1 MATHLIQ
8 EYDDLKKILK
18 SSDGKEIYSHL
29 IEWFNNLLLY
39 YPDDV
44 LDKFEEVSYLLKDED
59 KTKMRKFLNFDNTT
73 IWRLYSINLKHN

>member
-1 MATHLIQ
+1 MSAGLIQ

-18 SSDGKEIYSHL
+18 SSEGREIYSHL
-29 IEWFNNLLLY
+29 IDCFNNLILY

-59 KTKMRKFLNFDNTT
+59 KEKMRKFLNFDNKKNIKNMTC
-73 IWRLYSINLKHN
+73 